1 MGQTIFSFPFPKRN
15 RDEERGA
22 MFGFTKTT
30 TICAYKS
37 NTKKHVVV
45 LSTMHHSVDK
55 DITSKPEIVESYNS
69 TKGDVDSMDQMCH
82 KFTTKRKTNRWPML
96 LFYDFLDLASIASIV
111 CWRER
116 ERERAFQNTPCQ
128 RKKFNIAI
136 RRELV
141 RPQIERRSALTNI
154 SLYLRSILTTAL
166 SVYSADEARQEELV
180 EEEAHTAK
188 KHGRCHVC
196 PRRKDTKKV
205 QRCSSCNNFVCK
217 SNVKEQVVYQNC
229 C

>member
-1 MGQTIFSFPFPKRN
+1 MAGVYFDPVFFIEKNKLVLDSVHGLTKARDGTVWAKTAPPFGRRPTPASNIFHPPPKQVIHSRSLSSV
-15 RDEERGA
+15 GA
-22 MFGFTKTT
+22 T
-30 TICAYKS
+30 YK
-37 NTKKHVVV
+37 
-45 LSTMHHSVDK
+45 
-55 DITSKPEIVESYNS
+55 
-69 TKGDVDSMDQMCH
+69 
-82 KFTTKRKTNRWPML
+82 
-96 LFYDFLDLASIASIV
+96 
-111 CWRER
+111 
-116 ERERAFQNTPCQ
+116 
-128 RKKFNIAI
+128 